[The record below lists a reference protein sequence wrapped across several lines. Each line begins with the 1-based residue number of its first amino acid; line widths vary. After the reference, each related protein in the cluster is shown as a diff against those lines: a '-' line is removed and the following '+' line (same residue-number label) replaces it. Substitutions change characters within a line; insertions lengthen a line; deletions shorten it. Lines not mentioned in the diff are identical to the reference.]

1 MILPPI
7 IPSFCATTAV
17 APKKSVRAFT
27 VLELM
32 VVMGIVAIMAVGITP
47 ILSSIMSGQGISST
61 AYGVSEALG
70 NARAYALANNTFVW
84 VGINE
89 VDQTA
94 SSSASPQPDGTGR
107 VVLSAIASRDGTRIY
122 DPSGDIP
129 SDWSAK
135 TADGSRL
142 TQISKLLQFDH
153 AHLAGD
159 LPTGSPGTGMERPSV
174 DQSSRIGSGATP
186 SAITFNYPL
195 GATGGSR
202 QHSFRQVIEFD
213 PQGSAR
219 TYSSSQ
225 AILARQIEVGLRPT
239 RGNRVVASDVNQA
252 AIQIGGLSGAMRIYR
267 P

>member
-1 MILPPI
+1 MILPPM
-7 IPSFCATTAV
+7 IPSLGARAAV

-47 ILSSIMSGQGISST
+47 MLSSIMSGQGISST

-70 NARAYALANNTFVW
+70 NARAYAVANNTYVW

-94 SSSASPQPDGTGR
+94 SSSLSPQPDGTGR
-107 VVLSAIASRDGTRIY
+107 VVLSAVASRDGSRIY
-122 DPSGDIP
+122 DPSGDIS

-153 AHLAGD
+153 AHLAED
-159 LPTGSPGTGMERPSV
+159 LAAGTPGKGMERPLV
-174 DQSSRIGSGATP
+174 DQAFRIGS
-186 SAITFNYPL
+186 SASVITFNYPL
-195 GATGGSR
+195 GAAGGSR
-202 QHSFRQVIEFD
+202 KHSFRQVIEFD

-219 TYSSSQ
+219 TYSGGQ
-225 AILARQIEVGLRPT
+225 PTLARQIEVGLRPT
-239 RGNRVVASDVNQA
+239 KGNRVLAGEVNQA
-252 AIQIGGLSGAMRIYR
+252 AVQIGGLSGAMTIYR

>member
-7 IPSFCATTAV
+7 IPSFCATAAV

-27 VLELM
+27 VLEMM

-47 ILSSIMSGQGISST
+47 MLSSIMSGQGIAST

-70 NARAYALANNTFVW
+70 NARAYAAANNTYVW

-94 SSSASPQPDGTGR
+94 SSSLSPQPDGTGR
-107 VVLSAIASRDGTRIY
+107 VVLSAVASRDGSRIY
-122 DPSGDIP
+122 DPSGDIS
-129 SDWSAK
+129 SDWLAK

-159 LPTGSPGTGMERPSV
+159 LPTGSPGKGMERPLV
-174 DQSSRIGSGATP
+174 DQAFRIGS
-186 SAITFNYPL
+186 SASSSVITFNYPL
-195 GATGGSR
+195 GATGSKR
-202 QHSFRQVIEFD
+202 KHSFRQVIEFD

-219 TYSSSQ
+219 TFSGAQ
-225 AILARQIEVGLRPT
+225 PTLARQIEVGLRPT
-239 RGNRVVASDVNQA
+239 KGNRVLAGEVNQA
-252 AIQIGGLSGAMRIYR
+252 AVQIGGLSGAMTIYR